1 MAELRDGDAVCL
13 QLRSD
18 PRYLCLVRA
27 MIGSFG
33 ALMGFDEA
41 TIHRLTLAVDE
52 GCTNIIRHA
61 HGGSPDGDIEVTCRA
76 ESLPN
81 GRRQMVVRLVDD
93 GRPIDGQRLP
103 DCKASDPLVPGGLGL
118 QLMRDIMDDVRFT
131 VCADGRN
138 ALELTLRC
146 PDPP

>member
-1 MAELRDGDAVCL
+1 MADLGDGDAVCL
-13 QLRSD
+13 RLRSD

-27 MIGSFG
+27 MIGSF
-33 ALMGFDEA
+33 ASLMGFDDA

-76 ESLPN
+76 ESLPD

-93 GRPIDGQRLP
+93 
-103 DCKASDPLVPGGLGL
+103 
-118 QLMRDIMDDVRFT
+118 VRFA

-138 ALELTLRC
+138 ALDLTMRC
-146 PDPP
+146 PDPPSPPDSAPAR